1 VSTKSRTT
9 GLELELEVADPEPVQ
24 LRLLTGG
31 SRRRDWVLDEQT
43 RTVGRRGV
51 AEARAILRSHQPP
64 QPRDELSK
72 AS

>member
-1 VSTKSRTT
+1 MSTKSRTSDSGASIT
-9 GLELELEVADPEPVQ
+9 AAESAPVQ

>member
-9 GLELELEVADPEPVQ
+9 SLELEVAAPEPVQ

-51 AEARAILRSHQPP
+51 AEARAILHSHQPP